1 MQKRLITMLLL
12 VVWLCQLSGRY
23 VVMLDFFINQDYIS
37 KNLCVNRDKPE
48 LHCNGKCHLAKKLKE
63 EERKDQE
70 NPERKLE
77 NKSELFCE
85 RIVVNTLLQPVLSL
99 PGIRHQYP
107 LSIGCPI
114 DQPSSVF
121 HPPTV

>member
-1 MQKRLITMLLL
+1 MLLL

-37 KNLCVNRDKPE
+37 KNLCVNRDKPQ

-77 NKSELFCE
+77 NKAELFCE
-85 RIVVNTLLQPVLSL
+85 PIAANTLLQPVLSL

-107 LSIGCPI
+107 RSIGCPI

-121 HPPTV
+121 HPPIV